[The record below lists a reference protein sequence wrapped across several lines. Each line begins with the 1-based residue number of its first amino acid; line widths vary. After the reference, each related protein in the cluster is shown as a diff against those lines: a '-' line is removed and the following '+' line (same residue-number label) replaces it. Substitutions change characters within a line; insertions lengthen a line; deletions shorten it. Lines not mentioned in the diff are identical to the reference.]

1 MIKVI
6 LEGIGFICIGLV
18 IIYITCKYPVKINVA
33 LPTISGWIGGLGSM
47 MIGIIVDLPLILGD
61 KKII

>member
-6 LEGIGFICIGLV
+6 LV